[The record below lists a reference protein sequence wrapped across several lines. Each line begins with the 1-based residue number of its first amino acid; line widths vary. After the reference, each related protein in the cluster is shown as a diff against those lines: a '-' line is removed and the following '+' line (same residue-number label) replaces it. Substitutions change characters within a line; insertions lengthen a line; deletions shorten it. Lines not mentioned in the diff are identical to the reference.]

1 MRSVRSNLAF
11 KRDALK
17 RAPYFYVRVCMMSTF
32 DERAAW
38 IYEIRESVKSSAIE
52 TTSRHTLTKY
62 STWLCDP
69 DMRVQS
75 SGGEYEQLCELVRLH
90 MLRTFMEEIEK
101 RNTFMQYLVIVLA
114 VAALV
119 VAIPQIWFAYKADKR
134 AEPNSKTM
142 PVPLSE
148 LKSQMSAPILAQP
161 PSTHPVASPEEA
173 VKTTTRKS

>member
-1 MRSVRSNLAF
+1 
-11 KRDALK
+11 
-17 RAPYFYVRVCMMSTF
+17 MSTSE
-32 DERAAW
+32 ERGDHV
-38 IYEIRESVKSSAIE
+38 IEIREFVKSGAI
-52 TTSRHTLTKY
+52 TTASRSTLTQY
-62 STWLCDP
+62 STWLCNP
-69 DMRVQS
+69 GARS
-75 SGGEYEQLCELVRLH
+75 SFSGGEHEQICELVRLH

-101 RNTFMQYLVIVLA
+101 RNSVMQRLVIVLA

-134 AEPNSKTM
+134 AETNSKTM